1 MHGFLV
7 GPQTSRDMMRAGAR
21 LLLASLSLAILAGCS
36 SGQLINNLPASVA
49 LPADAPARPATP
61 YAYPAVHDMPP
72 PRATEPMSAEDQLRL
87 EKELTAL
94 RNRQEGLKPEDEK
107 TLQTRKKNAKKA
119 TKKSAADAQNG
130 AAAGAKAN
138 P

>member
-7 GPQTSRDMMRAGAR
+7 GPQTSRDMMRAGGR

-119 TKKSAADAQNG
+119 TKKSAEDAQNG

>member
-1 MHGFLV
+1 MDFSV
-7 GPQTSRDMMRAGAR
+7 GPQTSRNMMRALGR
-21 LLLASLSLAILAGCS
+21 LLLAALSLAILAGCS
-36 SGQLINNLPASVA
+36 SGQVINHLPASVA

-107 TLQTRKKNAKKA
+107 TLQTAKKNAKKA
-119 TKKSAADAQNG
+119 TKKSAADTENG
-130 AAAGAKAN
+130 EAAGAKTN

>member
-7 GPQTSRDMMRAGAR
+7 GPQTSRDMMRARGR

-119 TKKSAADAQNG
+119 TKKSAEDAQNG

>member
-1 MHGFLV
+1 
-7 GPQTSRDMMRAGAR
+7 MMRAGGR

>member
-7 GPQTSRDMMRAGAR
+7 GPQTSRDMMRAGGR

-49 LPADAPARPATP
+49 LRADAPARPATP

>member
-1 MHGFLV
+1 
-7 GPQTSRDMMRAGAR
+7 MMRARRR
-21 LLLASLSLAILAGCS
+21 LLLAALSLAILAGCS
-36 SGQLINNLPASVA
+36 SGQVINNLPASVA

>member
-1 MHGFLV
+1 MDFLV
-7 GPQTSRDMMRAGAR
+7 RTQTLRNMMRALGR
-21 LLLASLSLAILAGCS
+21 LLLAALSLAILAGCS
-36 SGQLINNLPASVA
+36 SGQVINNLPASVA
-49 LPADAPARPATP
+49 LPADAPARPATS

-72 PRATEPMSAEDQLRL
+72 PRATEPMSVEDQLRL

-107 TLQTRKKNAKKA
+107 TLQTSKKNAKKG
-119 TKKSAADAQNG
+119 TKKNASDTQHG
-130 AAAGAKAN
+130 EAAGAKIN

>member
-1 MHGFLV
+1 
-7 GPQTSRDMMRAGAR
+7 MMRARGR